1 VRVVTVFG
9 SSSVREGTPEW
20 MEAYELGKEIA
31 KAGLV
36 LCNGGFGGTMEAA
49 CRGAKEMGGKT
60 IGIIT
65 SFVDADKPNPYL
77 DEVIYVPTYLER
89 IERLIERGDAYV
101 VLKGSVGTFS
111 EFFLLW
117 CLIYI
122 GRVERKPVVLM
133 GRGWRRVM
141 EVIRE
146 EMLVTDTQFDL
157 LSFAETPK
165 EAVRLI
171 LSRL

>member
-1 VRVVTVFG
+1 
-9 SSSVREGTPEW
+9 
-20 MEAYELGKEIA
+20 M
-31 KAGLV
+31 
-36 LCNGGFGGTMEAA
+36 
-49 CRGAKEMGGKT
+49 
-60 IGIIT
+60 
-65 SFVDADKPNPYL
+65 
-77 DEVIYVPTYLER
+77 ER
-89 IERLIERGDAYV
+89 ITKLIERGDAYV

-117 CLIYI
+117 CLIHI
-122 GRVERKPVVLM
+122 GRVERRPVVLM

-146 EMLVTDTQFDL
+146 EMLVTDAQFNL

-171 LSRL
+171 LSQL